1 MADLSPH
8 ESFSA
13 LLTAELRRNAQASRR
28 TVLASGH
35 VLFREGDIGD
45 GMYLVEAGRI
55 EISAA
60 GAGPESRVL
69 SHFEPGGF
77 FGEMAILEDQPRSAT
92 AVAVSETIVHF
103 IPRDHA
109 LRLLENS
116 PRLLFALMQE
126 FSARMRNF
134 TQHHLQEVLQA
145 ERHAL
150 VGRFARTIVHDFK
163 NPLNII
169 GMAADVL
176 GLDNMPVADRTDAS
190 VLIRKQVTR
199 LSNMINELLDFT
211 REGRSAM
218 ELAPTDYA
226 GFICEV
232 LQDLQLEARERSV
245 TLETE
250 SAPPAVLV
258 ALDVR
263 RLPHVFYNLVNNAI
277 DFMPDGGRIILR
289 FRLAERDVTT
299 ELEDSGPGIA
309 PEIAS
314 SLFEPFATHG
324 KAHGTGLGLSICKR
338 IVEEHGGQISAKS
351 APDRGAIFSFTLPR
365 HN

>member
-1 MADLSPH
+1 
-8 ESFSA
+8 
-13 LLTAELRRNAQASRR
+13 
-28 TVLASGH
+28 
-35 VLFREGDIGD
+35 
-45 GMYLVEAGRI
+45 
-55 EISAA
+55 
-60 GAGPESRVL
+60 
-69 SHFEPGGF
+69 
-77 FGEMAILEDQPRSAT
+77 
-92 AVAVSETIVHF
+92 
-103 IPRDHA
+103 
-109 LRLLENS
+109 
-116 PRLLFALMQE
+116 LLFALMQE

-176 GLDNMPVADRTDAS
+176 GLDNVPVADRTDAS

-218 ELAPTDYA
+218 ELAPTDY
-226 GFICEV
+226 GQFIREV
-232 LQDLQLEARERSV
+232 LSDLQLEARERSV
-245 TLETE
+245 ELNSE
-250 SAPPAVLV
+250 SAPPSVLV
-258 ALDVR
+258 ALDAR

-289 FRLAERDVTT
+289 FRLTEQDVTT

-338 IVEEHGGQISAKS
+338 IVEEHGGEISAQS
-351 APDRGAIFSFTLPR
+351 APGRGAIFSFSLPVTS
-365 HN
+365 

>member
-1 MADLSPH
+1 V
-8 ESFSA
+8 
-13 LLTAELRRNAQASRR
+13 AS
-28 TVLASGH
+28 
-35 VLFREGDIGD
+35 
-45 GMYLVEAGRI
+45 
-55 EISAA
+55 
-60 GAGPESRVL
+60 
-69 SHFEPGGF
+69 
-77 FGEMAILEDQPRSAT
+77 
-92 AVAVSETIVHF
+92 IVHF
-103 IPRDHA
+103 IRREEA
-109 LRLLENS
+109 LRLLEES

-126 FSARMRNF
+126 FSARMRTF
-134 TQHHLQEVLQA
+134 TQLHLQEVLQA

-176 GLDNMPVADRTDAS
+176 GFDNIPTADRAETS
-190 VLIRKQVTR
+190 TLIRKQVTR

-218 ELAPTDYA
+218 VLAPADYA
-226 GFICEV
+226 RFIREV
-232 LQDLQLEARERSV
+232 LSDLQLEAREKSV
-245 TLETE
+245 TLECE
-250 SAPPAVLV
+250 NDPPAIIVS
-258 ALDVR
+258 LDSR

-289 FRLAERDVTT
+289 FHLNEKNVTT

-309 PEIAS
+309 PEIAE

-338 IVEEHGGQISAKS
+338 IVEDHGGRISAQS
-351 APDRGAIFSFTLPR
+351 APGRGAIFSFTLPLQV
-365 HN
+365 